1 MTTWQWQQAGQVVPG
16 NAAANGAPAPASRP
30 PDGQQQRQMAALR
43 DHVHRVLI
51 QEIDISKLENLHD
64 AETRK
69 MVEQAARSVA
79 AREAPKVVGT
89 ARDELVD
96 AVLDEVL
103 GLGPIEPLVRDASVS
118 EIMVNGPQEIY
129 FERDGRIVRSE
140 VHFQND
146 DHVLRI
152 VERIVAPLGRRID
165 EASPMV
171 DARLRDGSRVN
182 VVVPPVAVHHPTIS
196 IRKFKADR
204 FKIEDLVDAGSITQ
218 EMVVFL
224 EACVKAKLNIVIS
237 GGTGSGK
244 TTMLNALSAFIPHS
258 ERIVTIED
266 PAEVKL
272 QQPHVI
278 TLEARPP
285 SLEGRGEIT
294 ARDLVRNSLRMRPD
308 RIIVGEVRGGEAFDM
323 LQAMN
328 TGHEGS
334 LTTIHANSPRDALA
348 RTENMVMMS
357 GFELPVKVIRE
368 QIASAF
374 DVIVQISRFS
384 DGIRRC
390 VAISE
395 VAGMEGQTVTM
406 QDIFVFRQ
414 RGVDEQG
421 LSQGVFT
428 ATGLRP
434 GFYPR
439 FEAQGIALPT
449 EILLP
454 RREAA

>member
-1 MTTWQWQQAGQVVPG
+1 
-16 NAAANGAPAPASRP
+16 
-30 PDGQQQRQMAALR
+30 
-43 DHVHRVLI
+43 
-51 QEIDISKLENLHD
+51 
-64 AETRK
+64 
-69 MVEQAARSVA
+69 
-79 AREAPKVVGT
+79 
-89 ARDELVD
+89 
-96 AVLDEVL
+96 
-103 GLGPIEPLVRDASVS
+103 
-118 EIMVNGPQEIY
+118 
-129 FERDGRIVRSE
+129 
-140 VHFQND
+140 
-146 DHVLRI
+146 
-152 VERIVAPLGRRID
+152 
-165 EASPMV
+165 MV

-182 VVVPPVAVHHPTIS
+182 VVVPPIAVNHPTIS
-196 IRKFKADR
+196 IRKFKADK
-204 FKIEDLVDAGSITQ
+204 FKIEDLIDAGSITN

-278 TLEARPP
+278 TLEARPA

-414 RGVDEQG
+414 HGVDEQG
-421 LSQGVFT
+421 VSQGIFT

-439 FEAQGIALPT
+439 FESQGIHLPP
-449 EILLP
+449 EVLMP
-454 RREAA
+454 RRQAA